1 MKVRSILQQ
10 KGHEV
15 VTVAP
20 DASVADTVRR
30 LRDDRI
36 GAVVV
41 SPDGDRVDGIV
52 TETEVVRGLAD
63 TGAGVLTQ
71 PVSSL
76 MKDDVTTCAPDDEVR
91 DLMADMTHRRSRY
104 IVAVEDHRLVG
115 IVSIGDVVK
124 SQLEDRELE
133 VRVLRDLAHARA

>member
-41 SPDGDRVDGIV
+41 SPDGDQVAGIV

-63 TGAGVLTQ
+63 AGGDLLAQ

-76 MKDDVTTCAPDDEVR
+76 MKDDVTTCAPDDEIR
-91 DLMADMTHRRSRY
+91 DLMAEMTHRRSRY

-133 VRVLRDLAHARA
+133 VRVLRDLAHARG